1 MTGNLSLANN
11 KITGVGQPTD
21 NTDAATKV
29 YVDNNININQPNLS
43 DYLEKDGT
51 VPMTEELNL
60 NDHKIINLSKP
71 IQKNDA
77 ATKNYVDKL
86 ISRTTIQPSHYNDQ
100 FAYLMSS
107 GSQFTDEID
116 DGISPSFTIDK
127 INDLPPN
134 KGNFH
139 DYNHKVI
146 YMTIYK
152 NSQGGYKYKMG
163 INFYRLVANTSYT
176 LCMEILNTDYQL
188 WHKSKIDVDKG
199 TSKGLTIENFSV
211 KKLSHRFTDSLGKAQ
226 FMYYHRII
234 VNFKKL
240 TSGNKFFL
248 HILVNIPQ
256 TGTDLAVYPSQFKG
270 VYLIFYGIVG
280 TVSNI
285 DPDKVY
291 DYHTAFDI
299 KPTEVMYNVDINA
312 NQKAIKNIKLDQS
325 SDNNVATIGLVKT
338 LIPHIVNSVYKEFF
352 EEYYDFSDANI
363 YGIKL
368 GSFGVIIN
376 SFQPNITIPD
386 KDLSI
391 IRDDE
396 INVNR
401 YTLTFNPSNH
411 TSQYTLC
418 IVFTHWRNRSFS
430 LAKVRRSDN
439 KTLTSLYYM
448 NVNNTLNLVINNVTR
463 SFTVLSSFNGKRIVL
478 WLTENF
484 DSGVTKVKMSNYSA
498 ALTIPTVHYSNDQY
512 WKFTTDDGV
521 LYRIMS
527 SPKFYDFDS
536 DEYHKLMIQEKLNGS
551 YIE

>member
-1 MTGNLSLANN
+1 MTGDLNLGNN
-11 KITGVGQPTD
+11 KITGIEQPTD

-29 YVDNNININQPNLS
+29 YVDHRININQPNLS

-51 VPMTEELNL
+51 VPMTGELNL

-71 IQKNDA
+71 IQKSDA

-107 GSQFTDEID
+107 GSQWSDEID
-116 DGISPSFTIDK
+116 GGTSFSIDK
-127 INDLPPN
+127 IDDLPPN

-176 LCMEILNTDYQL
+176 LCLEILNTDYQL

-199 TSKGLTIENFSV
+199 TSKGLSIGNVSV
-211 KKLSHRFTDSLGKAQ
+211 KKLSHSFTDSKNQPQ

-234 VNFKKL
+234 VNFQKL
-240 TSGNKFFL
+240 STGNKFFL
-248 HILVNIPQ
+248 HIQVNIPQ
-256 TGTDLAVYPSQFKG
+256 TGTDLAVYPASFKG
-270 VYLIFYGIVG
+270 VYMIAYGIVG

-338 LIPHIVNSVYKEFF
+338 LIPHIYNNLYREIF

-363 YGIKL
+363 YGVRHL
-368 GSFGVIIN
+368 ASGVIIN
-376 SFQPNITIPD
+376 SFKPNITIPN

-391 IRDDE
+391 IRKDG

-418 IVFTHWRNRSFS
+418 IVFTHWRNRNFS

-439 KTLTSLYYM
+439 KILTSLYYM
-448 NVNNTLNLVINNVTR
+448 NAMNTLNLVVNNITR
-463 SFTVLSSFNGKRIVL
+463 NFTVLSSFNGKRIVL

-484 DSGVTKVKMSNYSA
+484 DTGVTKVKMSNYSA

-536 DEYHKLMIQEKLNGS
+536 ENITK
-551 YIE
+551 